1 MFSAQGRDRKVELKK
16 ADVDTDG
23 GEWCQLG
30 SKFQLRLQQ
39 ANGSSLRFDGF
50 EAATFKELKEY
61 CDKTFGVK
69 LAKVAMDV
77 SGRNSGKLDV
87 RGDELVLRGSLA
99 FGGLQQHAIEQHDGG
114 MAADGFWKSRRRN

>member
-39 ANGSSLRFDGF
+39 AM
-50 EAATFKELKEY
+50 K
-61 CDKTFGVK
+61 
-69 LAKVAMDV
+69 DV
-77 SGRNSGKLDV
+77 SNTNATAAELSKRAPRPSGW
-87 RGDELVLRGSLA
+87 R
-99 FGGLQQHAIEQHDGG
+99 QHQEQLS
-114 MAADGFWKSRRRN
+114 SRRACIAPRI